1 MRFPAMRALRR
12 DLRHTLNT
20 VFGLDALRPGQ
31 DKVIDSV
38 LAGRHTLAVM
48 PTGAGKSLCYQ
59 LPALLLPGMTV
70 VVSPLIALM
79 KDQYE
84 KLQQLG
90 VVASQVNSAVPGDEQ
105 SEHHERIAS
114 AEAEFVFTT
123 PEQLSNSEFVNELKS
138 KKIDLLVIDE
148 AHCISQWGHDFRPAY
163 LELRSAAR
171 ALGDPP
177 ILALTAT
184 ATDRVIDD
192 IREQLGLG
200 EMNVIHSGLYR
211 PNLFFAT
218 QPVDNDAEKQ
228 QETGRLLSAQAG
240 AAIIYTATVAHAEA
254 LVKLLPATGK
264 RVARYH
270 GRVGSRERHEIQDA
284 FMTGRLDAIIA
295 TNAFGMGIDKA
306 DIRLVLHYDMP
317 GSLDAYY
324 QEAGRAGRDGERAE
338 CVLLFRR
345 QDRTVHNFLMAGRYP
360 TFDAFL
366 SVFHVLEAA
375 SAPMSIAEIH
385 KTAEGVA
392 LSKVRVIL
400 GTLKETGIA
409 AEKRGAKFN
418 LKRSAPIDE
427 VAQIAKVYLDRAEDD
442 REKLEQMVMYGQT
455 ALCRWA
461 VILKYFGEADVP
473 ERCGHCDN
481 CAGTAIMATAT
492 AAGVSRA

>member
-1 MRFPAMRALRR
+1 
-12 DLRHTLNT
+12 
-20 VFGLDALRPGQ
+20 VFGLDSLRPGQ
-31 DKVIDSV
+31 DQVIDSV

-59 LPALLLPGMTV
+59 LPALVLPGMTI

-90 VVASQVNSAVPGDEQ
+90 VVASQINSAVPGDEQ
-105 SEHHERIAS
+105 PAQHDKISS

-123 PEQLSNSEFVNELKS
+123 PEQLANPAFMHELKQ
-138 KKIDLLVIDE
+138 KPIDLLVIDE

-163 LELRSAAR
+163 LALREAAH

-184 ATDRVIDD
+184 ATDRVGDD
-192 IREQLGLG
+192 IREQLGL
-200 EMNVIHSGLYR
+200 EAMNVIRVGLYR
-211 PNLFFAT
+211 PNLFFAAR
-218 QPVDNDAEKQ
+218 PVDDEAEKQ
-228 QETGRLLSAQAG
+228 QQTARLLAAQEG
-240 AAIIYTATVAHAEA
+240 ATIIYTATVAHAEA
-254 LVKLLPATGK
+254 LSKVLPATGK

-270 GRVGSRERHEIQDA
+270 GRVAARERHAIQDA
-284 FMTGRLDAIIA
+284 FMGGELDAIIA

-324 QEAGRAGRDGERAE
+324 QEAGRGGRDGEHAD
-338 CVLLFRR
+338 CMLLFRR

-360 TFDAFL
+360 TLDAFL
-366 SVFHVLEAA
+366 TVFHVLETAA
-375 SAPMSIAEIH
+375 EPMGVSDIQKAAH
-385 KTAEGVA
+385 PRVA

-400 GTLKETGIA
+400 SSLKEAGVVTGR
-409 AEKRGAKFN
+409 RGARFI
-418 LKRSAPIDE
+418 LKKPASTGDI
-427 VAQIAKVYLDRAEDD
+427 AQIATGYLDRANDD
-442 REKLEQMVMYGQT
+442 REKLERMVIYGQT

-461 VILKYFGEADVP
+461 MILKYFGEAAVM
-473 ERCGHCDN
+473 EQCGRCDN
-481 CAGTAIMATAT
+481 CAGTAITATAT
-492 AAGVSRA
+492 AAGVGSA

>member
-1 MRFPAMRALRR
+1 
-12 DLRHTLNT
+12 
-20 VFGLDALRPGQ
+20 
-31 DKVIDSV
+31 
-38 LAGRHTLAVM
+38 
-48 PTGAGKSLCYQ
+48 
-59 LPALLLPGMTV
+59 
-70 VVSPLIALM
+70 M

-84 KLQQLG
+84 KLQHLG
-90 VVASQVNSAVPGDEQ
+90 VVASQINSAVPGDQQ
-105 SEHHERIAS
+105 SAQHDRIAS

-123 PEQLSNSEFVNELKS
+123 PEQLANPEFLNELKH

-163 LELRSAAR
+163 LALRDAAR

-184 ATDRVIDD
+184 ATDRVVGD
-192 IREQLGLG
+192 IREQLGLDA
-200 EMNVIHSGLYR
+200 MNVIHVGLYR
-211 PNLFFAT
+211 SNLFFAAR
-218 QPVDNDAEKQ
+218 PVDDEAEKER
-228 QETGRLLSAQAG
+228 ETARLLSEQTG

-254 LVKLLPATGK
+254 LSKVLPGTGK

-270 GRVGSRERHEIQDA
+270 GRVASRERHEIQDA
-284 FMTGRLDAIIA
+284 FMGGELDAIIA

-324 QEAGRAGRDGERAE
+324 QEAGRAGRDGEPAD

-360 TFDAFL
+360 TLDAFIA
-366 SVFHVLEAA
+366 VFHVLETAT
-375 SAPMSIAEIH
+375 APMALADIQKAAH
-385 KTAEGVA
+385 PRVA

-400 GTLKETGIA
+400 SSLKDAGVVAERRGARFTLKKPASTGEIA
-409 AEKRGAKFN
+409 QFAK
-418 LKRSAPIDE
+418 I
-427 VAQIAKVYLDRAEDD
+427 YLDRAEDD
-442 REKLEQMVMYGQT
+442 RLKLEQMVIYGQT

-461 VILKYFGEADVP
+461 MILKYFGEADVT

-481 CAGTAIMATAT
+481 CAGTAVTAT
-492 AAGVSRA
+492 AAAGGVAIT

>member
-1 MRFPAMRALRR
+1 
-12 DLRHTLNT
+12 
-20 VFGLDALRPGQ
+20 
-31 DKVIDSV
+31 VIDSV

-59 LPALLLPGMTV
+59 LPALVLPGMTI

-84 KLQQLG
+84 KLQRLG
-90 VVASQVNSAVPGDEQ
+90 VAASQINSAVPGDQ
-105 SEHHERIAS
+105 QPAQYGKIAS

-123 PEQLSNSEFVNELKS
+123 PEQLANAEFLNELKQ

-163 LELRSAAR
+163 LSLRDAAH
-171 ALGDPP
+171 ALGGPP

-184 ATDRVIDD
+184 ATDRVVDD
-192 IREQLGLG
+192 IREQLGL
-200 EMNVIHSGLYR
+200 EAMNVIHVGLYR
-211 PNLFFAT
+211 PNLFFAAR
-218 QPVDNDAEKQ
+218 PVDDEAEKEQ
-228 QETGRLLSAQAG
+228 KTARLLSEQSG
-240 AAIIYTATVAHAEA
+240 ATIIYTATVAHAEA
-254 LVKLLPATGK
+254 LAKVLPGTGK

-270 GRVGSRERHEIQDA
+270 GRLAARERHEIQDA
-284 FMTGRLDAIIA
+284 FMAGELDAIIA

-360 TFDAFL
+360 TLDAFVA
-366 SVFHVLEAA
+366 VFDVLETATEPMALADIQKAA
-375 SAPMSIAEIH
+375 QPR
-385 KTAEGVA
+385 VA

-400 GTLKETGIA
+400 SSLKEAGVVA
-409 AEKRGAKFN
+409 GRRGARFA
-418 LKRSAPIDE
+418 LKKPASAEEIAQ
-427 VAQIAKVYLDRAEDD
+427 VAQVYLSRAEDD
-442 REKLEQMVMYGQT
+442 RLKLEQMVIYGQT

-461 VILKYFGEADVP
+461 TILKYFGESGIT
-473 ERCGHCDN
+473 EQCGHCDN
-481 CAGTAIMATAT
+481 CAGTAVTAT
-492 AAGVSRA
+492 AAAAGAAIT